1 MIRLG
6 IFEDLTEGIDMEKEK
21 TNDSQSAFEYA
32 IYVIVGS
39 YFKKTEC
46 ISPMLEKTLKIKFLD
61 QKQDKQASLEESCIN
76 FVEKKLMKVIP
87 EEVWNGE
94 AEIRLGIKNEE
105 GKPEVRFTT
114 DKYMLRIF
122 GVYKGK
128 GTEFDYKLLSR
139 KKA

>member
-1 MIRLG
+1 
-6 IFEDLTEGIDMEKEK
+6 MEKEK

-39 YFKKTEC
+39 YFNGTSC
-46 ISPMLEKTLKIKFLD
+46 ISTQLEKTLKIKFLD
-61 QKQDKQASLEESCIN
+61 QKQDKQAALEENCIN
-76 FVEKKLMKVIP
+76 FVEKKLMRNIP
-87 EEVWNGE
+87 SDVWQGT
-94 AEIRLGIKNEE
+94 AQVKLGVKNEE
-105 GKPEVRFTT
+105 RIPEVRFTT

-128 GTEFDYKLLSR
+128 GTELDYKLLTR